1 MKTTV
6 NINLAGLAYTLDK
19 DAYETLRSYLED
31 IESRLPQ
38 DESKEVL
45 EDIEARISELIG
57 QKMILTSDRVVTL
70 ALLQPILDQIGQPS
84 DFGQTSRP
92 KVKPRSKTPMSPLAK
107 LLLFIAG
114 AISAVP
120 LAVLL
125 FVIVCICI
133 TLFAIGMAFAVP
145 VVGMVCVLMV
155 IIMPVYMIIHTIV
168 CLIRDKAMPKAK
180 FWIITLLLWI
190 ASIIGTCIIAIKGG
204 FNFQEAQDVIAIALN
219 DYEDKDEGFACPL
232 IIEDAW
238 HSVKVSDAC
247 AVEIRQDSV
256 CRFKTE
262 HPLGTKAWV
271 EDSVLYITGFS
282 NLRNGKPQITMP
294 ELRSLVVKDASRA
307 TVTGHFGTVT
317 MRVSDASQVEATE
330 CEIEHLTICCT
341 DASKAL
347 VNVTGTL
354 DAQAKDASRIRYKGN
369 PILLG
374 FDTQDL
380 SSIKPI
386 K

>member
-1 MKTTV
+1 MKTTINV
-6 NINLAGLAYTLDK
+6 NLAGIAYTLDK
-19 DAYETLRSYLED
+19 DAYETLKSYLED
-31 IESRLPQ
+31 IESRLPK
-38 DESKEVL
+38 DEQKEVM

-57 QKMILTSDRVVTL
+57 QKMILTTDRVVTL
-70 ALLQPILDQIGQPS
+70 ALLQPILDQIGQPA

-133 TLFAIGMAFAVP
+133 TLFATGMAFAVP

-204 FNFQEAQDVIAIALN
+204 FNFQEAQDVIAIALH
-219 DYEDKDEGFACPL
+219 DYENNDEGFACPL
-232 IIEDAW
+232 IIEDGW

-247 AVEIRQDSV
+247 AVEIRQDRV

-262 HPLGTKAWV
+262 HPLGTKVWV
-271 EDSVLYITGFS
+271 EDSVLYITGL
-282 NLRNGKPQITMP
+282 NYHRNAAPQITMP
-294 ELRSLVVKDASRA
+294 ELRSLVVKDASKA
-307 TVTGHFGTVT
+307 TVKGSFGTVN
-317 MRVSDASQVEATE
+317 MRISDASRVEATE
-330 CEIEHLTICCT
+330 SEIEHLTICCT

-354 DAQAKDASRIRYKGN
+354 DAQAKDASRIRYKGK

-374 FDTQDL
+374 HDTQDM
-380 SSIKPI
+380 SSIKQI

>member
-6 NINLAGLAYTLDK
+6 NVNLAGLAYTLDK
-19 DAYETLRSYLED
+19 DAYETLNAYLED
-31 IESRLPQ
+31 IESRLSQ

-57 QKMILTSDRVVTL
+57 QKMILTTDRVVTL
-70 ALLQPILDQIGQPS
+70 ALLRPILNQIGQPS

-125 FVIVCICI
+125 FVIVIVCIV
-133 TLFAIGMAFAVP
+133 FFSIGMAFAVP
-145 VVGMVCVLMV
+145 IVGMVCVLMV

-204 FNFQEAQDVIAIALN
+204 FNFQEAQDVVAIALH
-219 DYEDKDEGFACPL
+219 DYENNDEGPACPL
-232 IIEDAW
+232 IVEDGW

-247 AVEIRQDSV
+247 AVEITKDSICSFV
-256 CRFKTE
+256 LNK
-262 HPLGTKAWV
+262 PLGVQAWV
-271 EDSVLYITGFS
+271 EDSVLHITGLT
-282 NLRNGKPQITMP
+282 NRRHLAQVTMS

-307 TVTGHFGTVT
+307 TVKGHFGTVT
-317 MRVSDASQVEATE
+317 MRVSDASKVEATE
-330 CEIEHLTICCT
+330 SEIEHLTICCT

-354 DAQAKDASRIRYKGN
+354 DAQAKDASRIRYKGK

-374 FDTQDL
+374 GDTQDL

>member
-6 NINLAGLAYTLDK
+6 NVNLAGIAYTLDK
-19 DAYETLRSYLED
+19 DAYETLKSYLED

-57 QKMILTSDRVVTL
+57 QKMILTSDRVITL

-125 FVIVCICI
+125 FVIAMVCIV
-133 TLFAIGMAFAVP
+133 LFAVGMAFAMP
-145 VVGMVCVLMV
+145 VVGILCALMV
-155 IIMPVYMIIHTIV
+155 VIMPIYMIIHTIV

-190 ASIIGTCIIAIKGG
+190 ASIIGTCIIAIKGDL
-204 FNFQEAQDVIAIALN
+204 NFQEAQDAIAMALN
-219 DYEDKDEGFACPL
+219 DYENQDDGSACPL
-232 IIEDAW
+232 VIEDGW

-247 AVEIRQDSV
+247 AVDINQGSACSFELNNPSGVQ
-256 CRFKTE
+256 
-262 HPLGTKAWV
+262 AWV
-271 EDSVLYITGFS
+271 EDSVLHITG
-282 NLRNGKPQITMP
+282 LTRHHCVAKVTMP
-294 ELRSLVVKDASRA
+294 ELRSLVVKDASKA
-307 TVTGHFGTVT
+307 DVKGSFGTVT
-317 MRVSDASQVEATE
+317 MRVSDASKVEATE
-330 CEIEHLTICCT
+330 SEIKHLTVCCT

-347 VNVTGTL
+347 VHVTGTL

-369 PILLG
+369 PIILKQNK
-374 FDTQDL
+374 QDM
-380 SSIKPI
+380 SSIRKI
-386 K
+386 E

>member
-19 DAYETLRSYLED
+19 DAYETFKSYLED

-57 QKMILTSDRVVTL
+57 QKMILTSDRVITL

-120 LAVLL
+120 LAILL

-155 IIMPVYMIIHTIV
+155 IIIPVYMIIHTIV

-190 ASIIGTCIIAIKGG
+190 VSIIGTCIIAIRGG
-204 FNFQEAQDVIAIALN
+204 FNFQEAQDAIAMALN
-219 DYEDKDEGFACPL
+219 DYENNDEGPACPL
-232 IIEDAW
+232 IIEDGW

-247 AVEIRQDSV
+247 AVEITKDSTCSFV
-256 CRFKTE
+256 LNK
-262 HPLGTKAWV
+262 PLGVQAWV
-271 EDSVLYITGFS
+271 EDSVLHITGLT
-282 NLRNGKPQITMP
+282 NRRHLAQVTMP

-307 TVTGHFGTVT
+307 TVKGHFGTVT
-317 MRVSDASQVEATE
+317 MRVSDASKVEATE
-330 CEIEHLTICCT
+330 SEIEHLTICCT

-354 DAQAKDASRIRYKGN
+354 DAQAKDASRIRYKGK

-374 FDTQDL
+374 HDMQDM

>member
-6 NINLAGLAYTLDK
+6 NVNLAGIAYTLDK
-19 DAYETLRSYLED
+19 DAYETFKSYLED
-31 IESRLPQ
+31 IESRLPK
-38 DESKEVL
+38 DESKEVM

-57 QKMILTSDRVVTL
+57 QKMILTSDRVITL
-70 ALLQPILDQIGQPS
+70 ALLQPILDQIGHPS
-84 DFGQTSRP
+84 DFGQESRP
-92 KVKPRSKTPMSPLAK
+92 KVKPRTKTPMSPLAK

-114 AISAVP
+114 AISAMP

-125 FVIVCICI
+125 FVIAMVCIV
-133 TLFAIGMAFAVP
+133 LFAVGMAFTMP
-145 VVGMVCVLMV
+145 VIGIICALMV

-190 ASIIGTCIIAIKGG
+190 ASIIGTCIIAIKGDL
-204 FNFQEAQDVIAIALN
+204 NFQEAQDAIAMALN
-219 DYEDKDEGFACPL
+219 DYENTDEGFACPL
-232 IIEDAW
+232 VIEDAW

-282 NLRNGKPQITMP
+282 YHRNGKPQITMP
-294 ELRSLVVKDASRA
+294 ELRSLVVKDASKADVR
-307 TVTGHFGTVT
+307 GTFDAVN

-330 CEIEHLTICCT
+330 SEIKHLTLCCT
-341 DASKAL
+341 DASRAL
-347 VNVTGTL
+347 VHVTGTL

-369 PILLG
+369 PIVLK
-374 FDTQDL
+374 QDKQDM
-380 SSIKPI
+380 SSIRKI
-386 K
+386 E